1 MTAGRT
7 PLLRGR
13 SRERERL
20 DEELD
25 RVRGGESAVLVLRG
39 EAGIGKTALMRYGA
53 SRAADCRVVEIAG
66 VESEMAL
73 PYAALHQLCG
83 SMLDE
88 AAALPEPQLRALRV
102 AFGLA
107 DGSGAPDRFV
117 VGLGVLSLLADRS
130 AAGPLVCLV
139 DDAQWLDEPSAQVL
153 GFVGRRLLAES
164 VFLLIAVREDTDE
177 RFLVDLPTLHV
188 RGLFGDDARA
198 LLETVI
204 PGNLDE
210 DVRDRIVAET
220 RGNPL
225 GLLELPKG
233 LSRAELAGGF
243 AHSHAGAVIDQLND
257 HYLRLVRSLP
267 EPTRKLMLLAAAD
280 PTGDA
285 ALLWRAAGIL
295 GLSHDAA
302 VPVEAEQLL
311 EIGSRVR
318 FRHPLVR
325 SASYASGSPEARSE
339 VHLALASATD
349 VTVDPDRRVW
359 HRAAAATR
367 PDEEVASEL
376 VRLADRAESRGG
388 LAAAAAFLQRSVA
401 LTARP
406 ELRADRALA
415 AAHANLHAGAFE
427 PALGLLAEA
436 EAAAS
441 EDLQLARVQQLKAAI
456 NRATYSGSAAPVLLL
471 QAAHR
476 LEPLDAELASETY
489 LDAWG
494 AALVAGR
501 LAEPGGGLLEVSAAA
516 RSARG
521 ATRGPGHADLLLDG
535 LATVVLD
542 GTARAASRLRE
553 ALVPFLGEALS
564 TDQWLHWG
572 VPAANAALSL
582 WDFDA
587 WFQVSSRNVELARSS
602 GALAPL
608 VAALNVHRVVAIW
621 CGDFEA
627 ASSLG
632 LTEEAAKEM
641 TGTRR
646 ASYGALILA
655 AYQGQQETATPL
667 IAATAK
673 EATARGE
680 GLGLQFADRA
690 TALLHNG
697 LGHYAEALTAAQR
710 AAEGNLGPFT
720 AQALPD
726 LVEAAARSGERELAT
741 TALLRLQS
749 ATDLAASDWAAGLE
763 ARSRALLC
771 SGEDAEHWY
780 AEAVARLSRTRLV
793 PELARAHL
801 VYGEWLRREGRRTD
815 ARVQLRTAHEIFMGL
830 GAHGFGERARRELLA
845 TGEKVRK
852 RDVST
857 LNDLTPQEAHIARL
871 ARDGRSN
878 PEIGS
883 ELFISARTVE
893 WHLRKVFGKLGI
905 SSRKELQFALPAR
918 GRAAATSSAMVDG

>member
-1 MTAGRT
+1 MATGRT

-13 SRERERL
+13 VREREL
-20 DEELD
+20 IDAALG

-39 EAGIGKTALMRYGA
+39 EAGIGKTAVMQYCANRA
-53 SRAADCRVVEIAG
+53 SDCVVIEIAG
-66 VESEMAL
+66 VESEMGL
-73 PYAALHQLCG
+73 PYAGVHQLCG
-83 SMLDE
+83 SMLDQ
-88 AAALPEPQLRALRV
+88 ARALPQPQLEALHV

-107 DGSGAPDRFV
+107 GGGAPDRFV
-117 VGLGVLSLLADRS
+117 VGLGVLGLLAERS

-164 VFLLIAVREDTDE
+164 VFLLASVREPADGGL
-177 RFLVDLPTLHV
+177 LVDLPTVQLS
-188 RGLFGDDARA
+188 GLSGDDARA

-204 PGNLDE
+204 PGPLDD

-220 RGNPL
+220 GGNPL

-233 LSRAELAGGF
+233 LSAAELAGGF
-243 AHSHAGAVIDQLND
+243 AHPGAGAVTDQLHD
-257 HYLRLVRSLP
+257 HYLRLVLSLP
-267 EPTRKLMLLAAAD
+267 EPTRKLLLLAAAD

-285 ALLWRAAGIL
+285 ALLWRAAGTL
-295 GLSHDAA
+295 GLSHGAA
-302 VPVEAEQLL
+302 GPAETEQLL
-311 EIGSRVR
+311 QIGSRVR

-325 SASYASGSPEARSE
+325 SASYASGSPESRSE
-339 VHLALASATD
+339 VHLALAAATD
-349 VTVDPDRRVW
+349 PRADPDRQAW
-359 HRAAAATR
+359 HRAEAATG
-367 PDEEVASEL
+367 PDEEVAAEL
-376 VRLADRAESRGG
+376 VRLAARAEARGG

-401 LTARP
+401 LTAQP
-406 ELRADRALA
+406 ELRAQRALV
-415 AAHANLHAGAFE
+415 AAHAHLHAGSFE
-427 PALGLLAEA
+427 PALGVLAEA
-436 EAAAS
+436 EALAS
-441 EDLQLARVQQLKAAI
+441 DDLQLARVQQLKAEI
-456 NRATYSGSAAPVLLL
+456 NRATYSGSRAPVLLL

-476 LEPLDAELASETY
+476 LEPLDVDLARATY

-494 AALVAGR
+494 ASLVAGR
-501 LAEPGGGLLEVSAAA
+501 LAGPGGDLVEVSAAA
-516 RSARG
+516 RWALESDGGG
-521 ATRGPGHADLLLDG
+521 AGPAGPLLAG
-535 LATVVLD
+535 LSTVVLD
-542 GTARAASRLRE
+542 GVAQAHPSLRE
-553 ALVPFLGEALS
+553 ALGPFLGDTLS
-564 TDQWLHWG
+564 TDEWLHWG

-587 WFQVSSRNVELARSS
+587 WFRVSSRHVELARTS

-608 VAALNVHRVVAIW
+608 VAALNVHRVVSIW
-621 CGDFEA
+621 CGDFET

-632 LTEEAAKEM
+632 LTEEAVKDV
-641 TGTRR
+641 TGVRR
-646 ASYGALILA
+646 ASYGALVLA
-655 AYQGQQETATPL
+655 AYQGQQETAKPL

-697 LGHYAEALTAAQR
+697 LGHYAEAVTAAER
-710 AAEGNLGPFT
+710 AAQGNLGPFT

-726 LVEAAARSGERELAT
+726 LVEAAVRSGRRGLAAD
-741 TALLRLQS
+741 ALTRLQA
-749 ATDLAASDWAAGLE
+749 ATEVAGSDWAGGLE
-763 ARSRALLC
+763 ARSRALL
-771 SGEDAEHWY
+771 SEGDEAEHWHG
-780 AEAVARLSRTRLV
+780 EAVARLGRTRLV

-801 VYGEWLRREGRRTD
+801 VFGEWLRREGRRSE
-815 ARVQLRTAHEIFMGL
+815 AREQLRTAHEIFMGL

-857 LNDLTPQEAHIARL
+857 VNELTPQEAQIARL
-871 ARDGRSN
+871 ARDGRTN

-905 SSRKELQFALPAR
+905 TSRKELQAALPVR
-918 GRAAATSSAMVDG
+918 GRAPASALVDG